1 MLGKD
6 FLQTAARM
14 GSGAR
19 NLMGSMAGEIERSV
33 KALLEARL
41 KTLNLVSREEFEALK
56 TLAEQARAKVE
67 ELEQK
72 LQKQKGEEKK
82 GEEKKDEEKKDE
94 EKKDEEKKDE
104 EKKGKPASPAPKKQ
118 ASKKQAT

>member
-19 NLMGSMAGEIERSV
+19 DLMGSMAGEIERTV
-33 KALLEARL
+33 KARIEARL

-94 EKKDEEKKDE
+94 EKKDEEKK
-104 EKKGKPASPAPKKQ
+104 GKPASPAPKKQ

>member
-19 NLMGSMAGEIERSV
+19 NLMGSMAGEIERTV

-72 LQKQKGEEKK
+72 LQKQKGEKQGDKEKK
-82 GEEKKDEEKKDE
+82 G
-94 EKKDEEKKDE
+94 EEKKDE
-104 EKKGKPASPAPKKQ
+104 EKKGKPASPASPASPAPKKQ
-118 ASKKQAT
+118 ASKKQASKD